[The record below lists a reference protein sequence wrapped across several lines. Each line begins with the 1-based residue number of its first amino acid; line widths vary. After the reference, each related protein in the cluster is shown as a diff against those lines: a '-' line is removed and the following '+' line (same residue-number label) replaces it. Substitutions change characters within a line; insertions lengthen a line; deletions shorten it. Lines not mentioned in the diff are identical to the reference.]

1 MKVAG
6 VDGYKGGWVSVLL
19 QEGSFLDAVASKTF
33 EAVLEAHED
42 AQIVAVDI
50 PIGLSRTGQRL
61 ADREARKFL
70 VGQGST
76 VFPTPPYAAI
86 AEATYQTASLAA
98 YRSGGKYLSRQSYSL
113 FDRIR
118 EVDALTRPGDK
129 VFEVHPEVSF
139 CALAGSALPHP
150 KKTWNGQMLRRSLLE
165 KAGIV
170 LPGELGSAA
179 RVRPDDVLDAAAA
192 AWSAMRI
199 ARGEARSLPDPPE
212 LLPDGRQAAIWY

>member
-1 MKVAG
+1 MRVAG
-6 VDGYKGGWVSVLL
+6 VDGYKGGWVSVALDD
-19 QEGSFLDAVASKTF
+19 GFFLEAVASKTF

-42 AQIVAVDI
+42 AEVIAVDM
-50 PIGLSRTGQRL
+50 PIGLSETGQRL

-70 VGQGST
+70 VGQAST
-76 VFPTPPYAAI
+76 VFSTPPQAAI
-86 AEATYQTASLAA
+86 AEVTYQAASLAA
-98 YRSGGKYLSRQSYSL
+98 FKLRGKYLSKQSFAL

-118 EVDALTRPGDK
+118 EVEPLAPPGGK

-150 KKTWNGQMLRRSLLE
+150 KKTWNGQMLRRGLLE

-170 LPGELGSAA
+170 VPDDLGRAT
-179 RVRPDDVLDAAAA
+179 RVPPDDVLDAAAA
-192 AWSAMRI
+192 AWSALRI

-212 LLPDGRQAAIWY
+212 VLPDGRRAAIWY